1 MRIASVLFLLLAV
14 GGFAYAFVKVAIIN
28 GPFMII
34 VGISTFLTLMSGI
47 CAGVGSGRASLFD
60 ARATIKELTEK
71 VAMLGDANDG
81 MKASFEN
88 KLQEAMKAFKEGYK
102 AGPAPTNGAGNVA
115 NA

>member
-1 MRIASVLFLLLAV
+1 MRIASVLFLLLAL
-14 GGFAYAFVKVAIIN
+14 GGFAYAFIKVAIIN

-34 VGISTFLTLMSGI
+34 VGISTLLTLMSGI

-71 VAMLGDANDG
+71 VALLGDSNDG
-81 MKASFEN
+81 LKGQFDAKLAEAVKSF
-88 KLQEAMKAFKEGYK
+88 KDGYK
-102 AGPAPTNGAGNVA
+102 AAPGPNGAGHVA